1 MTSKKE
7 LLPALSLTLVLLV
20 VGVISYAAFPAK
32 SPDQPVRLM
41 FKGVAG
47 KVLFTH
53 KCIHLNPVMMLPAAT
68 AIIISKKVNPT
79 LKPAVNVMRPSR
91 RMKTSPQEPMPS
103 IPNVSAAIRK
113 AKPDRKNAQP
123 AMLCNFFVFIF
134 FNSTR

>member
-7 LLPALSLTLVLLV
+7 LLLALSLTLVLLV

-53 KCIHLNPVMMLPAAT
+53 KMHTSESGYDVACSDCHHNLEEGETDPQACGECHEIESDDEDVPERTDAFHSQCIGCHQENEAGPEKCASCHVM
-68 AIIISKKVNPT
+68 
-79 LKPAVNVMRPSR
+79 
-91 RMKTSPQEPMPS
+91 
-103 IPNVSAAIRK
+103 
-113 AKPDRKNAQP
+113 
-123 AMLCNFFVFIF
+123 
-134 FNSTR
+134 